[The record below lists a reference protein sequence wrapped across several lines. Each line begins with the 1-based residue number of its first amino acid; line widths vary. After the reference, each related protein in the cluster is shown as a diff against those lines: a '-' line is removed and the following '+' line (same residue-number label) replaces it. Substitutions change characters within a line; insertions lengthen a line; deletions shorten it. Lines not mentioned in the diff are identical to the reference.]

1 MARSSFHY
9 LKWNFVFEVQ
19 FTSVI
24 RGHHIYKS
32 VWTPTLGEKLNCR
45 EDDRKEAKQHDEYAI
60 GTYLEAYTGSEL
72 VGHVPMELSYL
83 IYTFLRAYDDNE
95 VSAKVTRRVKK
106 AGERTCCAR
115 NIQSADT
122 KQGYCHEV
130 WAGDFAAE
138 RTLRP
143 HNPKRSLRVSWRGES
158 HYEIRVNH
166 EENERGWDGSYLE
179 SLISVHFLA
188 YVGGLC
194 FANPIFCSLAN
205 DVLSVCI
212 VVASM

>member
-9 LKWNFVFEVQ
+9 LRWNFVFEVQ

-45 EDDRKEAKQHDEYAI
+45 EDDRKEAKKHEEYAI
-60 GTYLEAYTGSEL
+60 GTDLEAYTGSEL
-72 VGHVPMELSYL
+72 VGHVLIELYYL

-115 NIQSADT
+115 NIQSADI

-130 WAGDFAAE
+130 
-138 RTLRP
+138 
-143 HNPKRSLRVSWRGES
+143 
-158 HYEIRVNH
+158 
-166 EENERGWDGSYLE
+166 
-179 SLISVHFLA
+179 
-188 YVGGLC
+188 
-194 FANPIFCSLAN
+194 
-205 DVLSVCI
+205 
-212 VVASM
+212 

>member
-83 IYTFLRAYDDNE
+83 IYTFLRAYDGQEGWRTDLLCQE
-95 VSAKVTRRVKK
+95 HSKRGHQ
-106 AGERTCCAR
+106 AG
-115 NIQSADT
+115 
-122 KQGYCHEV
+122 
-130 WAGDFAAE
+130 
-138 RTLRP
+138 LLP
-143 HNPKRSLRVSWRGES
+143 RSLSGR
-158 HYEIRVNH
+158 
-166 EENERGWDGSYLE
+166 
-179 SLISVHFLA
+179 
-188 YVGGLC
+188 
-194 FANPIFCSLAN
+194 FCG
-205 DVLSVCI
+205 
-212 VVASM
+212 